1 MTVPPVAM
9 LIACV
14 APLLP
19 TLNRMLSVVPTPEVD
34 CSVRDDAAAVP
45 PIISGEVTDVAKDGV
60 EDVEMVT
67 APVAPE
73 TLIFV
78 PATAEVTPVF
88 VTVTAPVAPETLMPV
103 PATLEV
109 TPVLVTLTAP
119 VADVLVLRPE
129 LVVRDVTPLFVIVT
143 APVAAETPMP
153 VPATAE
159 VTPVLAIEIEPAP
172 LVTLMAV
179 PAVNV
184 VRVKPVP
191 LPISSAPLAGVVVKP
206 VPPLATASVPASV
219 TAPVVAVLGVN
230 PVVPAEN
237 DATVLAV
244 VASVPDVGKVTLVS
258 AVVVNVSPNAPDVV
272 KEPASETALP
282 PILPTVVAKEPDVFV
297 TSPVSAGKAP
307 VGKVDA
313 AAAVPAAPVP
323 T

>member
-1 MTVPPVAM
+1 LVPFPINKAPFTGVVVSPVPPYATPRAFVRFNVPMVTVPPVAM
-9 LIACV
+9 LIAVV

-34 CSVRDDAAAVP
+34 CRVREDDAAVP

-60 EDVEMVT
+60 ADVEIVT
-67 APVAPE
+67 APVAPD

-103 PATLEV
+103 PATL
-109 TPVLVTLTAP
+109 
-119 VADVLVLRPE
+119 D
-129 LVVRDVTPLFVIVT
+129 
-143 APVAAETPMP
+143 
-153 VPATAE
+153 

-206 VPPLATASVPASV
+206 VPPFATASVPATV
-219 TAPVVAVLGVN
+219 IAPVDAVEGVN
-230 PVVPAEN
+230 PVVPKVMDVTAAVEGTAPH
-237 DATVLAV
+237 DGAPLV
-244 VASVPDVGKVTLVS
+244 VATR
-258 AVVVNVSPNAPDVV
+258 
-272 KEPASETALP
+272 T
-282 PILPTVVAKEPDVFV
+282 
-297 TSPVSAGKAP
+297 
-307 VGKVDA
+307 
-313 AAAVPAAPVP
+313 
-323 T
+323 